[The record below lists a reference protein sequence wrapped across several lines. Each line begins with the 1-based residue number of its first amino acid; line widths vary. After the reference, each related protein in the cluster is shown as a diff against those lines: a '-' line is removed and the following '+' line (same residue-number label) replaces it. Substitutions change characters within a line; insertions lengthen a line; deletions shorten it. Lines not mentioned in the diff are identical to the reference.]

1 MHPLA
6 DSRSIWYVGV
16 WGEQDDI
23 ASWQYDTQ
31 DQGVGAV
38 PGYTSRGEVHDC
50 RHLTADQLVALALFG
65 YLGARSPDTDFAE
78 IDPQLQGRVSGV
90 TVRSRS
96 EYRTDA
102 DIEVQECIHGGHD

>member
-16 WGEQDDI
+16 WGEHDDI

-31 DQGVGAV
+31 DVGATC
-38 PGYTSRGEVHDC
+38 GYTSRWEVDDC
-50 RHLTADQLVALALFG
+50 HHLTADQLVALVSFG
-65 YLGARSPDTDFAE
+65 YLGARLPDTDFTE

-96 EYRTDA
+96 AYRTDA
-102 DIEVQECIHGGHD
+102 DVEVQEFTHGGHD